1 MKLKKIVEKINSKK
15 STGYDD
21 ISNYLLIHIIN
32 EIVIPL
38 EHIMNLSIV
47 NGIVPDNMK
56 IAKVVPIYKKGES
69 LDTSNYRPIS
79 LLSSISK
86 ILEKI
91 IYSRTIKF
99 IRSFDLLS
107 NSQFG
112 FRQKH
117 STTHAILYLINHI
130 ATAVDDLLHTL
141 GVFL

>member
-1 MKLKKIVEKINSKK
+1 MFFTPTDVNEIKKIVEKINSEK

-21 ISNYLLIHIIN
+21 ISNDLLKHIIN

-86 ILEKI
+86 SWKNYL
-91 IYSRTIKF
+91 YSRTIKF
-99 IRSFDLLS
+99 IKSFDLLS

-112 FRQKH
+112 F
-117 STTHAILYLINHI
+117 
-130 ATAVDDLLHTL
+130 
-141 GVFL
+141 